1 MHTQEIKNGMM
12 LEEFSLLGSSNS
24 INEGQTFTTLGPREV
39 SSHMNNRVEYIIRLK
54 DQS

>member
-1 MHTQEIKNGMM
+1 MM
-12 LEEFSLLGSSNS
+12 LEEFLLPGGSNS
-24 INEGQTFTTLGPREV
+24 KGEGQTFTTLGPKEV